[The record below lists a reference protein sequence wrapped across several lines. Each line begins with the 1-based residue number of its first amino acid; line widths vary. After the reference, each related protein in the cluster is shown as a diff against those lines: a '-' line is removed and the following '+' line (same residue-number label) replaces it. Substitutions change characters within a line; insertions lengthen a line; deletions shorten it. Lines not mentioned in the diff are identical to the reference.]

1 MKEAIKQF
9 IEMMESR
16 LSECMTFSDTIG
28 YYAYKEMTNT
38 NEYQALKALIEP
50 EAKEQTLL
58 ELIRKKHPA
67 MYAQANDEAIWLAQ
81 VISEYLEGNK

>member
-9 IEMMESR
+9 VEMMESR

-50 EAKEQTLL
+50 EAKKQTLL
-58 ELIRKKHPA
+58 EYIDKGAVSHAWSHEGRVI
-67 MYAQANDEAIWLAQ
+67 MQN
-81 VISEYLEGNK
+81 ISEYLEGNK